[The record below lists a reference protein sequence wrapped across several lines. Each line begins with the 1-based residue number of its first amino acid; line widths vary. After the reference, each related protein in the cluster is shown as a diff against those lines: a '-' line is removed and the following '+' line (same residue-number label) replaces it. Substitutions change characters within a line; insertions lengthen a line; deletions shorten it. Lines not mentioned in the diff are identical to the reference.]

1 MPQLT
6 SICTSADYFKKC
18 IKSYLESEG
27 ERKYNNDDDFWKLV
41 SSISFEDGKIS
52 RNCPLFIA
60 MKSYSDANPLS
71 KSALIWQVH
80 FENAK
85 ERYIQAIILHLIER
99 KDAKK
104 ARKENRYSA
113 AIDSFSNYL
122 TQIKYKLKL
131 KGMSDSVIEQ
141 FEMFKVEWQDA
152 VKSEIEDYKQF
163 NEPLDENF
171 SIFLSNIKK
180 EIREKVKQLTNG
192 AMFSQK
198 RK

>member
-6 SICTSADYFKKC
+6 SIGTSADYFKKC
-18 IKSYLESEG
+18 IKSYLESQG
-27 ERKYNNDDDFWKLV
+27 ERKYNNDDDFWQLV
-41 SSISFEDGKIS
+41 SSISFDDGKIS

-60 MKSYSDANPLS
+60 MQSYSDANPLS

-104 ARKENRYSA
+104 ARKENSYSA

-131 KGMSDSVIEQ
+131 KGMSDSVIDQ

-171 SIFLSNIKK
+171 YTFLSNTKR

-192 AMFSQK
+192 AMFSQN